1 MKCLLLTK
9 NKHMEALVLRNLA
22 ELKVSKRAYKQA
34 LSYASRSLSLYQ
46 AIGEREGAADAYY
59 QIAVVYE
66 GDNNPDSA
74 ILYADK
80 SLSLA
85 KEIGFK
91 RNIHNTYEV
100 LAKAY
105 AAKQYYKQAYRNSL
119 LYSAYKDS
127 LTGEEKLQEVA
138 ALKFRYELDKK
149 QSQIELLTKDRL
161 LREEEAKHQRQ
172 KIYVLLAGFVLVGL
186 LALVFIRAN
195 LQKKKANKLLEKQK
209 TEVQNTLKE
218 LKETQVQLVQREK
231 MASLGELTA
240 GIAHEIQNPLNFVN
254 NFSEVNKELINELK
268 EEIAKGNFNEVKII
282 ADGIAENEQKIIHHG
297 QRADAIVKGMLQHS
311 RANTGTKEPT
321 NINALADEYV
331 RLSYHGLRAK
341 DKNFNATIKT
351 DFDPTIGQIN
361 IVPQDIGRVLLNL
374 YNNAF
379 YATKEKAKKSV
390 EEYEPL
396 VTVTT
401 KRTSLNMFD
410 ANSSSSLAEGLVISV
425 KDNGNG
431 IPTALVDKIFQPFFT
446 TKPTGQGTGLGLSL
460 SYDIIKAHGGEM
472 KVESKEG
479 EGSEF
484 VIMLP
489 A

>member
-1 MKCLLLTK
+1 MAWGYNGKGTVFHSQSNYPDAIQNYLSAVRLFEKAGEQQNAASIMGNVGVLFKEMNNLDSAEAYFEKGLNIHEKTGDKEEIARFLNNLGGVYLEQNRLDIAETAFMKCLLLTK

-231 MASLGELTA
+231 
-240 GIAHEIQNPLNFVN
+240 I
-254 NFSEVNKELINELK
+254 
-268 EEIAKGNFNEVKII
+268 
-282 ADGIAENEQKIIHHG
+282 
-297 QRADAIVKGMLQHS
+297 
-311 RANTGTKEPT
+311 
-321 NINALADEYV
+321 
-331 RLSYHGLRAK
+331 LR
-341 DKNFNATIKT
+341 
-351 DFDPTIGQIN
+351 
-361 IVPQDIGRVLLNL
+361 
-374 YNNAF
+374 
-379 YATKEKAKKSV
+379 
-390 EEYEPL
+390 
-396 VTVTT
+396 
-401 KRTSLNMFD
+401 
-410 ANSSSSLAEGLVISV
+410 
-425 KDNGNG
+425 
-431 IPTALVDKIFQPFFT
+431 
-446 TKPTGQGTGLGLSL
+446 
-460 SYDIIKAHGGEM
+460 
-472 KVESKEG
+472 
-479 EGSEF
+479 
-484 VIMLP
+484 
-489 A
+489 